1 MAESKEI
8 TISVER
14 YDELLKKEQVLKTV
28 KLYASET
35 NYFINAE
42 AMKAILSDHETK

>member
-1 MAESKEI
+1 MESKEI

-14 YDELLKKEQVLKTV
+14 YDELLKQEQVLETV
-28 KLYASET
+28 KLYVRET

-42 AMKAILSDHETK
+42 ALKVILSDQETK